1 MTSIVS
7 CMTPHCSLI
16 HIFSVA
22 FFSKNPMVQQM
33 IQNDP
38 NVPPML
44 RQSITQLAS
53 NPAMLNQLSQMMSDP
68 VMRSR
73 IESMVG
79 SNANGMGGPGG
90 FAMPGMPGAGGFGA
104 PGGQPGNGASDTDQ
118 TEEEMIA
125 EAIRRSLEEGGR

>member
-1 MTSIVS
+1 
-7 CMTPHCSLI
+7 
-16 HIFSVA
+16 
-22 FFSKNPMVQQM
+22 MVQQM

-68 VMRSR
+68 EMRSR

-79 SNANGMGGPGG
+79 SNANGMGSPGG
-90 FAMPGMPGAGGFGA
+90 FAMPGAGGLGA